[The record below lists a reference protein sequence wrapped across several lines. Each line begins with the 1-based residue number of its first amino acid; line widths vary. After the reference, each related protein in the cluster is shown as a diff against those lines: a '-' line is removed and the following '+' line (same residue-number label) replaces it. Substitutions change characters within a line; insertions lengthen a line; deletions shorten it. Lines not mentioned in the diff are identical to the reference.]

1 MALFSHMGHII
12 SSHFLSAI
20 YIILRSEASVFVYF
34 EYSFQNPLY
43 VPPSTLTAPHP
54 ELMDSLYIDSNAED
68 SRQSRSRSNSY
79 LSSTALQFQGLNI
92 IESASSSST
101 PQVRPIDTHL
111 STSFLQQDSKSTP
124 ATHISCPSPQQLT
137 PFPLLSESDLD
148 IDWSY
153 LEATGEQSGPTTPF
167 LRVDPVQPYPGH
179 RSSTGTQPNIL
190 RSNSFPANMST
201 LGIQQYD
208 ARFDGGIRQSYTWPH
223 FEMNEQFMPQIPSPP
238 LNPSMLTAY
247 DDPKL
252 MPIYA
257 RSLSSSP
264 PRASLTPEQRELK
277 RQRDHARRDSKTRA
291 RRERSVSNPYVV
303 SQRNSPDLMPRT
315 LPEYSNSLT
324 PSPLLASGPLPGPQP
339 SPALSSSSYLTPYS
353 PQIGDSQTPEIY
365 GPVFTMSPNDFTSSP
380 TFTPMTYSNGGG
392 DAGIQT
398 FISRPHSLS
407 SASDQPHM
415 YQHHPSP
422 KVGSS
427 DSGDHVRVVH
437 SRPKPQC
444 WEHGCNGRQF
454 STFSN
459 LLRHQR
465 EKSGAAAKSSCPNCG
480 AEFTRTTAR
489 NGHMAHEKC
498 KQRRNS

>member
-1 MALFSHMGHII
+1 MSTVITASH
-12 SSHFLSAI
+12 
-20 YIILRSEASVFVYF
+20 
-34 EYSFQNPLY
+34 PL
-43 VPPSTLTAPHP
+43 PTAF
-54 ELMDSLYIDSNAED
+54 MDSLYIDPATED
-68 SRQSRSRSNSY
+68 SRQSRSRTNSH

-92 IESASSSST
+92 FESDSDQQHFVPVGFRTTSPQSFIE
-101 PQVRPIDTHL
+101 
-111 STSFLQQDSKSTP
+111 QDPDPSNS
-124 ATHISCPSPQQLT
+124 HISSPIPQDLT
-137 PFPLLSESDLD
+137 PFPLLSDSELD
-148 IDWSY
+148 ADWSY
-153 LEATGEQSGPTTPF
+153 LEEPTTGGLSGSTPY
-167 LRVDPVQPYPGH
+167 LRLDPSQSFQRSHSSQSLHQP
-179 RSSTGTQPNIL
+179 STIL
-190 RSNSFPANMST
+190 RSNSIPANMST
-201 LGIQQYD
+201 VGIQQYD
-208 ARFDGGIRQSYTWPH
+208 SRFDAGIRPSYTWPRKFINQVFCH
-223 FEMNEQFMPQIPSPP
+223 TILTIIDSFQMEEQHMSCPP
-238 LNPSMLTAY
+238 LNPSMLSAY

-252 MPIYA
+252 MPMYA

-264 PRASLTPEQRELK
+264 PRGTLTPEQRELK

-303 SQRNSPDLMPRT
+303 SNRTSPDLMPRT
-315 LPEYSNSLT
+315 LPEYSSSLT
-324 PSPLLASGPLPGPQP
+324 PSPLLAPGPLPSNHTLPSHQAHP

-353 PQIGDSQTPEIY
+353 PAMPDTSNQEMY
-365 GPVFTMSPNDFTSSP
+365 GPVFTMSPADFANSP
-380 TFTPMTYSNGGG
+380 TFTPMPYT
-392 DAGIQT
+392 QT
-398 FISRPHSLS
+398 GPEGSIHNYVGRPHSLS

-415 YQHHPSP
+415 YSHSHSHTHHPSP
-422 KVGSS
+422 NSKVGSS
-427 DSGDHVRVVH
+427 DNGDHVRVVT

>member
-1 MALFSHMGHII
+1 
-12 SSHFLSAI
+12 
-20 YIILRSEASVFVYF
+20 
-34 EYSFQNPLY
+34 
-43 VPPSTLTAPHP
+43 
-54 ELMDSLYIDSNAED
+54 MDSLYIDSNAED
-68 SRQSRSRSNSY
+68 SRQSRSRSNSH

-101 PQVRPIDTHL
+101 PHLRPIDHTSSSFHL
-111 STSFLQQDSKSTP
+111 EDSKT
-124 ATHISCPSPQQLT
+124 AQNTHISCPSPQTLT

-148 IDWSY
+148 ADWSY
-153 LEATGEQSGPTTPF
+153 LDATGGQSGSAPF
-167 LRVDPVQPYPGH
+167 LRLDPAQPYSEEP
-179 RSSTGTQPNIL
+179 SSVGTQPNIL

-201 LGIQQYD
+201 IGIQQYD
-208 ARFDGGIRQSYTWPH
+208 APFQTGIRQSYTWPH

-238 LNPSMLTAY
+238 LNPSMLTAF

-252 MPIYA
+252 MPMYA

-277 RQRDHARRDSKTRA
+277 RQRDHARRDSKTRV

-303 SQRNSPDLMPRT
+303 SQRGSPDLMPRT
-315 LPEYSNSLT
+315 LPEYTNSLT
-324 PSPLLASGPLPGPQP
+324 PSPLLASGPLPGPQA

-353 PQIGDSQTPEIY
+353 PQIGESQSPEIY

-380 TFTPMTYSNGGG
+380 TFTPMPYSNGGA
-392 DAGIQT
+392 DSGIQT
-398 FISRPHSLS
+398 FVSRPHSLS

-415 YQHHPSP
+415 YQHLPSP
-422 KVGSS
+422 NKVGSS